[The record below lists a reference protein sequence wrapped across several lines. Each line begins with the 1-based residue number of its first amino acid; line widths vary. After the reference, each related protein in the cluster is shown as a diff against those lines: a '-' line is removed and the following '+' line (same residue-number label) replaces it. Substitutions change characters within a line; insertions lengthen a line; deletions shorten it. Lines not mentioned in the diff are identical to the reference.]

1 MRHYTLLDKL
11 CMQFD
16 KGLAVLQDRVAATR
30 ANPSDDIQEGPL
42 SADEKK
48 HAASLMRVNHVGEVC
63 AQALY
68 QGQAFTAKSAEV
80 AKDMQ
85 QAADEEND
93 HLLWC
98 ADRLKQLN
106 SGPSLFNPFWYC
118 GAYAMGAVAGFA
130 GDKWSLGFVVETER
144 QVEAHLNSHLEKL
157 PANDFKSRAI
167 VEQMRIDEAKHADH
181 AEAAGAKQL
190 PTLLKQL
197 MRAHAKV
204 MTRVAYQL

>member
-30 ANPSDDIQEGPL
+30 ANPSNDIQEGPL
-42 SADEKK
+42 SADEEQ
-48 HAASLMRVNHVGEVC
+48 HAAGLMRVNHVGEVC

-98 ADRLKQLN
+98 AERLKQLN

-204 MTRVAYQL
+204 MTYVAYQL